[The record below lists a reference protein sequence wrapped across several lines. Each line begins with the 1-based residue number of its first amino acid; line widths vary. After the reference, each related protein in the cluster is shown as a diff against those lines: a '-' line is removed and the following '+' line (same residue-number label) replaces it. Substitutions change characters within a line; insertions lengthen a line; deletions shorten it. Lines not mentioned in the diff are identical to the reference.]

1 MNKEKLEE
9 ELKQLKNKFTIL
21 SAQSQKIKGELL
33 SLNNEL
39 LITKGA
45 IEQTEKLLA
54 LYNTESTKDST
65 NNEKE
70 E

>member
-21 SAQSQKIKGELL
+21 STQSQKIKGELL